1 MSPKRTILISFLI
14 AIPITIVVFLTFLS
28 KDTRNSAGYAYAFM
42 ILLTIFIAAL
52 LTKGRRIIHCNKKVN
67 ATITSR
73 EEVGDG
79 TSMYLHLEATVG
91 GEKLHF
97 IDKDTNEM
105 SLGNIGDTRV
115 YYINEKDLKNIRK
128 ETRKADLIELGLVLL
143 LVLVFGV
150 LYLLHL
156 TGIWRN

>member
-1 MSPKRTILISFLI
+1 
-14 AIPITIVVFLTFLS
+14 
-28 KDTRNSAGYAYAFM
+28 
-42 ILLTIFIAAL
+42 
-52 LTKGRRIIHCNKKVN
+52 
-67 ATITSR
+67 
-73 EEVGDG
+73 
-79 TSMYLHLEATVG
+79 MYLHLEATVG

-156 TGIWRN
+156 TGVWRN